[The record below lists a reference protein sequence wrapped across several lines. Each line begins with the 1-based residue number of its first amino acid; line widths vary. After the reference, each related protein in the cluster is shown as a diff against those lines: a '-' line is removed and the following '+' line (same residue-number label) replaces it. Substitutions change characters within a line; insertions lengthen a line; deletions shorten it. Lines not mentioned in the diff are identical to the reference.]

1 MQIWG
6 YYFILKFSKINKSC
20 KYSNNVCF
28 LHDLDPSVAVLH
40 EVGVDGV
47 LEDVVEDDLDH
58 GVDPLMSMDR
68 SENKTYFC

>member
-1 MQIWG
+1 MFVS
-6 YYFILKFSKINKSC
+6 YMILIA
-20 KYSNNVCF
+20 
-28 LHDLDPSVAVLH
+28 SVAVLH
-40 EVGVDGV
+40 EVVVDGV